1 MVEGLVRNLELYRQ
15 AENRAGLVATN
26 LFACQ
31 IALTQSMLIR
41 HELAEQGDSTLVEG
55 EEEVEDLDDV

>member
-1 MVEGLVRNLELYRQ
+1 M
-15 AENRAGLVATN
+15 ATN
-26 LFACQ
+26 LFTCQ

-41 HELAEQGDSTLVEG
+41 HELAEQGDSALVEG